1 MIKTILRSV
10 LCFCAAVVLLA
21 LLVCAVEVGCR
32 AWQFSASLN
41 PGVAEFRTENL
52 IIPSSK
58 SWTEVRPLIDIE
70 HTIPNGG
77 SVRIR
82 TNELGLRGPSIT
94 VPKPDGVFRI
104 LCLGGTGIFGTDVPE
119 GDTLSTALQ
128 RCLIQQSG
136 AEIEVINGGCPQTGP
151 LAQVLRYRAGLQ
163 SLQADL
169 VVLCI
174 SIEDLTHDTDVRKAL
189 RLDRYRQ
196 PAYAAHPGALL
207 RNTNL
212 AEEARNDFLCLSWT
226 MDLIT
231 RTLVNRNQR
240 PFFIPQEGGF
250 GRREL
255 GVIASLS
262 KMVEANQ
269 GMLIVSASPSAWGLE
284 QTRSAMMHQRPTFGD
299 DINRI
304 LHELQVADRIPI
316 HDVLPDFCGLPDP
329 RSAFSSRA
337 GCLTASGNDLYARSL
352 AVYLM
357 NRAPNLAHFLSS
369 PRATQSSVIPA
380 SDQRLTPLNSQSTPL
395 PATTPPH

>member
-1 MIKTILRSV
+1 MIKTLLRSV
-10 LCFCAAVVLLA
+10 LCFCAAIVLLA

-32 AWQFSASLN
+32 AWQFSTSLHPN
-41 PGVAEFRTENL
+41 VVEFRTEDL
-52 IIPSSK
+52 IAPSSK
-58 SWTEVRPLIDIE
+58 SWTEVRPLIDLE
-70 HTIPNGG
+70 HKVPHAGII
-77 SVRIR
+77 RIR

-128 RCLIQQSG
+128 RHLTQQSG

-174 SIEDLTHDTDVRKAL
+174 SIEDLSHDTDVRRAL
-189 RLDRYRQ
+189 RLDRFRQ
-196 PAYAAHPGALL
+196 PAYAAHPGALT

-226 MDLIT
+226 MDWIT
-231 RTLVNRNQR
+231 RTLVSRNQH

-262 KMVEANQ
+262 KMVEANR
-269 GMLIVSASPSAWGLE
+269 GMLVVSAAPSAWGLE

-299 DINRI
+299 DIYRI
-304 LHELQVADRIPI
+304 LNELQISDQIPV

-329 RSAFSSRA
+329 RSAFSPRA

-352 AVYLM
+352 AAYLM
-357 NRAPNLAHFLSS
+357 NRAPNLAQFLSS
-369 PRATQSSVIPA
+369 PRASQDSVIPA
-380 SDQRLTPLNSQSTPL
+380 SNQRLVPLNSQSPPV
-395 PATTPPH
+395 PAWQRSN